1 MPDAFL
7 LTVIILGAV
16 GLYLALPGGRANVGK
31 LALVVL
37 LGAGGALFG
46 MLARRYGS
54 DAVPGWFVVLS
65 VVGLWGAIRVVTH
78 KKPVYSAL
86 YFVLVVVAVSGLLLL
101 LNAEFLAAAL
111 LIIYAGAILVT
122 YVFVIMLAQQNEVA
136 AYDRDSRD
144 PLMGC
149 LMGFVLLS
157 VIGGGLTGGVT
168 APGPTGLTN
177 GAGTVE
183 VVGTS
188 LLTTYVV
195 GVEVAGVLLLASMVG
210 AIAIA
215 RRRTVEQGDVPC

>member
-31 LALVVL
+31 LALMIL

-46 MLARRYGS
+46 LLARRYGTA
-54 DAVPGWFVVLS
+54 AVPGWFVVLS
-65 VVGLWGAIRVVTH
+65 VVGLWGAIRVITH
-78 KKPVYSAL
+78 KRPVYSAL

-136 AYDRDSRD
+136 PCDRDSRD
-144 PLMGC
+144 PLIGC
-149 LMGFVLLS
+149 LMGFLLLS
-157 VIGGGLTGGVT
+157 VIGGGLTRATGV
-168 APGPTGLTN
+168 PGPTAAAG

-215 RRRTVEQGDVPC
+215 RRKTVETGEG